1 MRRAKAGLPIQTT
14 TMRRVAITGL
24 GVVSPVGIG
33 CDAFFAALLA
43 ARSGLRALD
52 IAFSHGVESVIAG
65 SIDFDPDAHF
75 ARAKLLTMDRVSQL
89 ALVAA
94 REAMAQ
100 AGLGDM
106 AAREGL
112 PPERFGVCVG
122 TGSGGSGSTEAA
134 YTALLEQKVARLR
147 PLTVVLAMN
156 NAIAAQVTMEFGL
169 KGPSSTLSNACASS
183 ANAIGDAFRQI
194 RHGYADAMLV
204 GGSEALLNRGSIRAW
219 QAMHTLAK
227 PHADGAHASCRP
239 FSQDRTG
246 LVLSE
251 GAAML
256 VLEDWDTAHR
266 RGANILAELAGY
278 ASTTDAHHL
287 TQPQAAGQAAAM
299 ALGLRDASLN
309 AGDIA
314 YLNAHGTATDVGD
327 VVETNAIRLAF
338 QAAAATLPVSSTKAL
353 HGHAMGAAGAIE
365 FIASVMA
372 LRTGQLPPTAF
383 LETPDTRCDLDYI
396 PLQARECQGMRA
408 VMSNSFAFGGSN
420 AVLIAKS
427 V

>member
-1 MRRAKAGLPIQTT
+1 
-14 TMRRVAITGL
+14 MRRVAITGL
-24 GVVSPVGIG
+24 GIVSPLKIG
-33 CDAFFAALLA
+33 CETFFSALLSA
-43 ARSGLRALD
+43 KSGIRLLD
-52 IAFSHGVESVIAG
+52 VAFPTGIESVIAG
-65 SIDFDPDAHF
+65 HIDFNPDTYF
-75 ARAKLLTMDRVSQL
+75 SRAKLMTMDRVSQF

-100 AGLGDM
+100 AGLGDF
-106 AAREGL
+106 ASRAGL
-112 PPERFGVCVG
+112 PPERFGVSIG

-156 NAIAAQVTMEFGL
+156 NAIAAHMSMEFGL
-169 KGPSSTLSNACASS
+169 RGPSSTVSNACASS
-183 ANAIGDAFRQI
+183 ATAIGDAFRQI

-204 GGSEALLNRGSIRAW
+204 GGSEALLNRGTIKAW

-239 FSQDRTG
+239 FSKDRTG

-256 VLEDWDTAHR
+256 VLEDWATAER
-266 RGANILAELAGY
+266 RGAHILAELAGY

-287 TQPQAAGQAAAM
+287 TQPDASGQARAM
-299 ALGLRDASLN
+299 TLSLMDAGLNVD
-309 AGDIA
+309 DIA

-327 VVETNAIRLAF
+327 VVETNAIKLAF
-338 QAAAATLPVSSTKAL
+338 QNAASALPVSSTKAV
-353 HGHAMGAAGAIE
+353 HGHTMGAAGAME

-372 LRTGQLPPTAF
+372 LRSGKLPPTAF

-396 PLQARECQGMRA
+396 PLQARERKSMRA

-420 AVLIAKS
+420 AVLIAKAA
-427 V
+427 

>member
-1 MRRAKAGLPIQTT
+1 
-14 TMRRVAITGL
+14 MRRVAITGL
-24 GVVSPVGIG
+24 GVVSPVGSG
-33 CDAFFAALLA
+33 CGVFFAALLA
-43 ARSGLRALD
+43 ARSGIRA
-52 IAFSHGVESVIAG
+52 IKVAFPHGVESVVAG
-65 SIDFDPDAHF
+65 SIDFDPDTHF
-75 ARAKLLTMDRVSQL
+75 ARAKLLTMDRVSQF

-100 AGLGDM
+100 AGLGDI
-106 AAREGL
+106 ARREGFA
-112 PPERFGVCVG
+112 PERFGISLG

-134 YTALLEQKVARLR
+134 YTALLEQKVTRLR
-147 PLTVVLAMN
+147 PMTVVLAMN
-156 NAIAAQVTMEFGL
+156 NAIAAHISMEFGL
-169 KGPSSTLSNACASS
+169 KGPSCTVSNACASS

-204 GGSEALLNRGSIRAW
+204 GGSEALLNRGTIKAW

-227 PHADGAHASCRP
+227 PHVDGAYASCRP
-239 FSQDRTG
+239 FSKDRTG

-256 VLEDWDTAHR
+256 VLEDWDTAQR

-287 TQPQAAGQAAAM
+287 TQPEASGQASAM
-299 ALGLRDASLN
+299 TLGLRDARLN
-309 AGDIA
+309 VDDIA

-327 VVETNAIRLAF
+327 VVETNAVRLAF
-338 QAAAATLPVSSTKAL
+338 QNAATTLPVSSTKAV
-353 HGHAMGAAGAIE
+353 HGHTMGAAGAME

-372 LRTGQLPPTAF
+372 LRAGQLPPTAF
-383 LETPDTRCDLDYI
+383 LETPDPRCDLDYVA
-396 PLQARECQGMRA
+396 LQARERKGMRA

-420 AVLIAKS
+420 AVLIAKAI
-427 V
+427 